1 MTIKNL
7 VTSMQVRFTVT
18 ADSMN
23 CPLKKFVKYEMKTSK
38 SVGRYTV
45 RTVPSNKR
53 IIKLS
58 LLKLYVPKILLP
70 KTMLII
76 IDPSLLSLIISVNLM
91 KYCVSSIWP
100 W

>member
-7 VTSMQVRFTVT
+7 VTSMQVRLTVT

-38 SVGRYTV
+38 SVGRHTV

-53 IIKLS
+53 IVKIKFVETLC
-58 LLKLYVPKILLP
+58 
-70 KTMLII
+70 T
-76 IDPSLLSLIISVNLM
+76 
-91 KYCVSSIWP
+91 
-100 W
+100 